1 MLKTIEILGLRGFAQ
16 TQTLNFAIPNGTHGS
31 GLTILVGAN
40 NAGKSTA
47 IEAIRAMSHHHI
59 PSFTQG
65 RRNID
70 AGDIVKITV
79 TNTTGASTVLES
91 IRSGS
96 SEVNVTQLSGGVDL
110 QKLFVLPSRRV
121 FSPFFGKSE
130 QNRIQYLIS
139 NQPPSSRQSSLEQF
153 TYRLFTIEKNRAAF
167 DSVLSK
173 VINPVPDWSIDQH
186 DDGRYF
192 LKIRKGGVTHSSE
205 GMGEGLVSLL
215 YIIDALY
222 DSSAGDVIVID
233 EPELSLHPA
242 LQRKLSA
249 LLVGYSADRQI
260 VIATHSPYFVDM
272 GALCNGATIARAFIK
287 NNKTILTQLS
297 PVTAS
302 SLQGLISNANN
313 PHIFGLNAQ
322 EIFFVED
329 QVILVEGQEDVI
341 FFKRVES
348 SVGVLDGTFFGWG
361 VGGAAN
367 MPIVC
372 QLLSELGYSKV
383 VGILD
388 GNMKQAVEA
397 LQSNFAHYHF
407 FAIPADDVRTKP
419 ISKEK
424 AAIKGLLDNS
434 NSNVRAEFLAETQQH
449 FVDANAYLNA

>member
-47 IEAIRAMSHHHI
+47 IEAIRAMSHHHM

-70 AGDIVKITV
+70 AGDMVRITV
-79 TNTTGASTVLES
+79 TNTTGARTVLES

-130 QNRIQYLIS
+130 QNRIQYLTS

-167 DSVLSK
+167 DAVLSK

-192 LKIRKGGVTHSSE
+192 LKIRKGGATHSSE

-249 LLVGYSADRQI
+249 LLVEYSADRQI
-260 VIATHSPYFVDM
+260 VIATHSPYFVSM
-272 GALCNGATIARAFIK
+272 EALINGATIARAFVK
-287 NNKTILTQLS
+287 DNKTKLSQLS
-297 PVTAS
+297 SASAS
-302 SLQGLISNANN
+302 SLRGLVSNLNN

-341 FFKRVES
+341 FYTKVEG
-348 SVGVLDGTFFGWG
+348 SVGALNGTFFGWG
-361 VGGAAN
+361 VGGAQN
-367 MPIVC
+367 MPIIC
-372 QLLSELGYSKV
+372 KLLVELGYEKV

-388 GNMKQAVEA
+388 GNMAGNVTSLK
-397 LQSNFAHYHF
+397 SNFGMYHF

-419 ISKEK
+419 LSKEK
-424 AAIKGLLDNS
+424 AAVEGLLDNT
-434 NSNVRAEFLAETQQH
+434 NSNVRPEFLAQTQEL
-449 FVDANAYLNA
+449 FANANAYLNA

>member
-16 TQTLNFAIPNGTHGS
+16 TQILNFAIPTGANGS

-40 NAGKSTA
+40 NAGKSTV

-70 AGDIVKITV
+70 AGDTVKITV

-96 SEVNVTQLSGGVDL
+96 SETQSTQHKGGVDL
-110 QKLFVLPSRRV
+110 QRIFALPSRRV
-121 FSPFFGKSE
+121 FSSFFGKNE
-130 QNRIQYLIS
+130 HNRVQYLS
-139 NQPPSSRQSSLEQF
+139 AYQSPPSRQSTHDQF
-153 TYRLFTIEKNRAAF
+153 TSRLFTIEKNRDTF
-167 DSVLSK
+167 DAVLSR
-173 VINPVPDWSIDQH
+173 VVTPVPDWSIDQN
-186 DDGRYF
+186 DEGRYF
-192 LKIRKGGVTHSSE
+192 LKIRKGGATHSSE

-222 DSSAGDVIVID
+222 DSAKGDVIVID

-249 LLVGYSADRQI
+249 LLVEYSVDRQI
-260 VIATHSPYFVDM
+260 VIATHSPYFVSMD
-272 GALCNGATIARAFIK
+272 AITNGAAIARAFIK
-287 NNKTILTQLS
+287 DDKTILAQLS
-297 PVTAS
+297 ATTAA
-302 SLQGLISNANN
+302 SLKGLISNANN

-341 FFKRVES
+341 FYKRVERN
-348 SVGVLDGTFFGWG
+348 VEVLDGTFFGWG
-361 VGGAAN
+361 VGGVAN

-372 QLLSELGYSKV
+372 QLLDELGYSKV

-388 GNMKQAVEA
+388 GNMKQAVTT
-397 LQSNFAHYHF
+397 LQRNFANYHF

-419 ISKEK
+419 VSKERV
-424 AAIKGLLDNS
+424 AVKGLLDSS
-434 NSNVRAEFLAETQQH
+434 NSNVRTEFLAETQQK
-449 FVDANAYLNA
+449 FVDANVYLRS

>member
-1 MLKTIEILGLRGFAQ
+1 VLKTIEILGLRGFAQ
-16 TQTLNFAIPNGTHGS
+16 AQTLNFAIPNGTHGS

-79 TNTTGASTVLES
+79 TNTTGANTVLES

-96 SEVNVTQLSGGVDL
+96 SEVSVTQNGGGVDL

-121 FSPFFGKSE
+121 FSPFFNKSE

-139 NQPPSSRQSSLEQF
+139 NQPPSNRQSSLEQF
-153 TYRLFTIEKNRAAF
+153 TYRLFTIEKNRAAY
-167 DSVLSK
+167 DAVLSK

-192 LKIRKGGVTHSSE
+192 LKIRKGGATHSSE

-249 LLVGYSADRQI
+249 LLVEYSADRQI

-272 GALCNGATIARAFIK
+272 EALGNGATIARAFIEH
-287 NNKTILTQLS
+287 NKTILAQLS
-297 PVTAS
+297 AATAA
-302 SLQGLISNANN
+302 SLKGLISNANN

-341 FFKRVES
+341 FYKRVES
-348 SVGVLDGTFFGWG
+348 SVGVLNGTFFGWG

-372 QLLSELGYSKV
+372 KLLEELGYARV

-388 GNMKQAVEA
+388 GNMTKAVA
-397 LQSNFAHYHF
+397 TLQNNFAKYHF

-419 ISKEK
+419 VFKER
-424 AAIKGLLDNS
+424 AAVKGLLDSS
-434 NSNVRAEFLAETQQH
+434 NSNVRPEFLAETQQK
-449 FVDANAYLNA
+449 FVDANAYLRS

>member
-16 TQTLNFAIPNGTHGS
+16 PQTLNFAISNGTHGS

-70 AGDIVKITV
+70 AGDTVKITV
-79 TNTTGASTVLES
+79 SDIAGRSTVLES

-96 SEVNVTQLSGGVDL
+96 SETKSTQHNGGVDL
-110 QKLFVLPSRRV
+110 QKIFALPSRRV
-121 FSPFFGKSE
+121 FSSFFGKNE
-130 QNRIQYLIS
+130 HNRVQYLS
-139 NQPPSSRQSSLEQF
+139 AYQSPPSRQGTHDQF
-153 TYRLFTIEKNRAAF
+153 TSRLFTIEKNRVAF
-167 DSVLSK
+167 DAVLSR
-173 VINPVPDWSIDQH
+173 VVNPVPDWSIDQN
-186 DDGRYF
+186 DEGRYF
-192 LKIRKGGVTHSSE
+192 LKIRKGGATHSSE

-249 LLVGYSADRQI
+249 LLVEYSADRQI
-260 VIATHSPYFVDM
+260 VIATHSPYFVNM
-272 GALCNGATIARAFIK
+272 EALINGAVIARTFI
-287 NNKTILTQLS
+287 NDNKTILAQLS
-297 PVTAS
+297 ATTAA
-302 SLQGLISNANN
+302 SLKGLISNTNN

-329 QVILVEGQEDVI
+329 QVILVEGQEDVV
-341 FFKRVES
+341 FYKRVES

-388 GNMKQAVEA
+388 GNMKQDVEA
-397 LQSNFAHYHF
+397 LQNNFPYYHF

-424 AAIKGLLDNS
+424 AAVKGLLDNS